1 MLKEE
6 CEIHPKE
13 KAIELTNKFTHFA
26 YTNLFSFRNESNWS
40 NAKKCAIIAI
50 DEIISIT
57 KSQYWIDVKEEV
69 IKLELPS
76 A

>member
-6 CEIHPKE
+6 CKIHPKE
-13 KAIELTNKFTHFA
+13 KALELVNKYTHFA
-26 YTNLFSFRNESNWS
+26 YTNLFSFRNESNWI
-40 NAKKCAIIAI
+40 NAKKCAIISI